1 MYIYKQNVPETGMHA
16 CPVPHHTKQK
26 NHQHV
31 CMCVFVCVRACV
43 CVCVCVCVYSTNMY
57 AVLCLKQ
64 QQQSVIIILKN
75 KIAAVCNNHC
85 FF

>member
-1 MYIYKQNVPETGMHA
+1 MYIYKQNVRETGMHA

-43 CVCVCVCVYSTNMY
+43 CVCVCVCVFDQHVCSPLPQAT
-57 AVLCLKQ
+57 
-64 QQQSVIIILKN
+64 
-75 KIAAVCNNHC
+75 AAVCNNH
-85 FF
+85 FEKKNSSSL